1 MSLTAAVIA
10 AYLAVLVGL
19 GALARRRSG
28 ATHEAFFLA
37 NRTLGPVL
45 LLLTMAATN
54 FSSFTVLGFS
64 GAGYRIGW
72 AYYPV
77 MAFGTGFIAV
87 TFLVIG
93 IPAMRAARELGAVTP
108 PELIRLRL
116 PNRALHAAY
125 TVVMVAFTL
134 PYLAL
139 QPMGAGYALRELTG
153 IPYAWGAGIVVAVGV
168 AYVLLGGLRGDV
180 LTDAFQGLLMLATL
194 IVLFIAVARALGGFA
209 AAGASAAAAAPS
221 LFGRP
226 GGGGAFTPGIWLS
239 YMLLWSLCD
248 PMFPQ
253 LFQRFMAARDS
264 RAIKATALFYPLI
277 TGVLFFFP
285 VALGVLGRLAL
296 PGLAGKEADSVL
308 PRLAAQLL
316 PPWAGAVALIAVL
329 AALMSTMDSQLLTLS
344 SIVIR
349 DGAVLAGAAK
359 PRRFI
364 SRPAAIVGLALAGF
378 LLALRPWAPLLE
390 IATETFSGLA
400 VLFPVTLAAL
410 WWRRTNAW
418 AGFASI
424 LTGETIVVLYHFKL
438 LPSFGLLP
446 AIPAVAAAALVLV
459 AGSVV
464 RPGRSEPVM
473 QPPRRWPLWAA
484 GFAVLFALACDFWN
498 WGDARLGWLALP
510 RWLWYHFGLV
520 AALFLLLFAALRA
533 RPPAVDEART
543 RADRSRLGGGRH

>member
-1 MSLTAAVIA
+1 MGLTVGVIA

-19 GALARRRSG
+19 GALARRRLG
-28 ATHEAFFLA
+28 PTHEAFFLA
-37 NRTLGPVL
+37 DRAIGPVL

-93 IPAMRAARELGAVTP
+93 LPAMRAARELGAVTP

-125 TVVMVAFTL
+125 ALVMVAFTL

-139 QPMGAGYALRELTG
+139 QPMGAGYALKELTG
-153 IPYAWGAGIVVAVGV
+153 LPFAWGAGLVVVVGT
-168 AYVLLGGLRGDV
+168 AYVLLSGLRGDAM
-180 LTDAFQGLLMLATL
+180 TDAFQGLLMLATL
-194 IVLFIAVARALGGFA
+194 VVLVLAAARALGGFT
-209 AAGASAAAAAPS
+209 AAGAALAETSPAH
-221 LFGRP
+221 FGRP
-226 GGGGAFTPGIWLS
+226 GGGGTFTPGLWFS

-253 LFQRFMAARDS
+253 LFQRFMAARDE
-264 RAIKATALFYPLI
+264 RAIKTTALLYPLV
-277 TGVLFFFP
+277 TGVLFFLP
-285 VALGVLGRLAL
+285 VAIGVLGRAAH
-296 PGLAGKEADSVL
+296 PGMEGIAADSIL
-308 PRLAAQLL
+308 PRVAAQTL
-316 PPWAGAVALIAVL
+316 PPWVGTIALVAVL

-344 SIVIR
+344 SIVLR
-349 DGAVLAGAAK
+349 DGASIAGRAQRERPLA
-359 PRRFI
+359 R
-364 SRPAAIVGLALAGF
+364 SVAIVGLALAGYG
-378 LLALRPWAPLLE
+378 LALRPWAPLFE

-400 VLFPVTLAAL
+400 VLFPVTAAAL

-424 LTGETIVVLYHFKL
+424 LAGEAVVVLCHFRL
-438 LPSFGLLP
+438 LPRFGLLP

-459 AGSVV
+459 AGSLVSPAGGAGPAA
-464 RPGRSEPVM
+464 RL
-473 QPPRRWPLWAA
+473 PRRWGAWAA
-484 GFAVLFALACDFWN
+484 VFAGLFALACDFWN
-498 WGDARLGWLALP
+498 WGDIRLGPLALP
-510 RWLWYHFGLV
+510 RWLWYHFGLI
-520 AALFLLLFAALRA
+520 AALFLLLSAALR
-533 RPPAVDEART
+533 RR
-543 RADRSRLGGGRH
+543 RR

>member
-1 MSLTAAVIA
+1 MSLIVVIIA
-10 AYLAVLVGL
+10 AYLAVLIGL

-37 NRTLGPVL
+37 NRALGPVL

-87 TFLVIG
+87 TFLIVG

-116 PNRALHAAY
+116 PNRALHTAY
-125 TVVMVAFTL
+125 TLVMVAFTL

-139 QPMGAGYALRELTG
+139 QPMGAGYALKELTG
-153 IPYAWGAGIVVAVGV
+153 IPYAWGAGLVVIVGV

-180 LTDAFQGLLMLATL
+180 FTDAFQGLLMLATL
-194 IVLFIAVARALGGFA
+194 AVLLFAAARAFGGFA
-209 AAGASAAAAAPS
+209 AAGASAAATAPA
-221 LFGRP
+221 LFARP
-226 GGGGAFTPGIWLS
+226 GGGGFFTPGIWLS
-239 YMLLWSLCD
+239 YMLLWSLCN

-253 LFQRFMAARDS
+253 LFQRFLAARDS
-264 RAIKATALFYPLI
+264 RVIKTTALLYPVI
-277 TGVLFFFP
+277 TGVLFFMP
-285 VALGVLGRLAL
+285 VALGVLGRLAV
-296 PGLAGKEADSVL
+296 PGLEGKEADSVL
-308 PRLAAQLL
+308 PLLIAQLL
-316 PPWAGAVALIAVL
+316 PPWAGAVALVAVL

-344 SIVIR
+344 SIIIR
-349 DGAVLAGAAK
+349 DGAAIAGAAA
-359 PRRFI
+359 PRRPL
-364 SRPAAIVGLALAGF
+364 SRSIAIIGLALAGF

-390 IATETFSGLA
+390 IATEAFSGLA
-400 VLFPVTLAAL
+400 VLFPVTVAVL

-424 LTGETIVVLYHFKL
+424 VAGETLVILYHFGL
-438 LPSFGLLP
+438 LPTFGLLP
-446 AIPAVAAAALVLV
+446 AIPAVAVAALVLV
-459 AGSVV
+459 AGSLA
-464 RPGRSEPVM
+464 RPGGSEPAM
-473 QPPRRWPLWAA
+473 KPPRRWPFWAA
-484 GFAVLFALACDFWN
+484 GFAALFALACDFWN
-498 WGDARLGWLALP
+498 WGHSRLGWLAMP

-520 AALFLLLFAALRA
+520 AALFLLLFVALR
-533 RPPAVDEART
+533 
-543 RADRSRLGGGRH
+543 SRRRLFS

>member
-1 MSLTAAVIA
+1 MGLTAGVIA
-10 AYLAVLVGL
+10 AYLAVLIGL
-19 GALARRRSG
+19 AALARRRSG
-28 ATHEAFFLA
+28 QTHEAFFLA
-37 NRTLGPVL
+37 NRALGPVL

-93 IPAMRAARELGAVTP
+93 LPAMRAARELGAVTP

-125 TVVMVAFTL
+125 TLVMVAFTL

-139 QPMGAGYALRELTG
+139 QPMGAGYALKELTG
-153 IPYAWGAGIVVAVGV
+153 LPYVWGAGLVVAVGV
-168 AYVLLGGLRGDV
+168 AYVLIGGLRGDAW
-180 LTDAFQGLLMLATL
+180 TDAFQGLLMLATL
-194 IVLFIAVARALGGFA
+194 VLLLFAAARALGGFA
-209 AAGASAAAAAPS
+209 AAGAVLSEKSPV

-226 GGGGAFTPGIWLS
+226 GGGGTFTPAIWLS

-253 LFQRFMAARDS
+253 LFQRFLAARDA
-264 RAIKATALFYPLI
+264 RAIKTAAILYPLV
-277 TGVLFFFP
+277 TGVLFFLP
-285 VALGVLGRLAL
+285 VAIGVLSRLAL
-296 PGLAGKEADSVL
+296 PGLEGQAADSVL
-308 PRLAAQLL
+308 PRLAAQTL
-316 PPWAGAVALIAVL
+316 PPWAGAVALVAVL

-344 SIVIR
+344 SIVLR
-349 DGAVLAGAAK
+349 DGAAIARASGRERPL
-359 PRRFI
+359 
-364 SRPAAIVGLALAGF
+364 SRSAAIVGLALAGF
-378 LLALRPWAPLLE
+378 VLALRPWAPLLE

-400 VLFPVTLAAL
+400 VLFPITAAAL

-424 LTGETIVVLYHFKL
+424 VAGETFVVLSHFRL
-438 LPSFGLLP
+438 VPAFGLLP
-446 AIPAVAAAALVLV
+446 AIPAVAASAVVLIVGSLVW
-459 AGSVV
+459 
-464 RPGRSEPVM
+464 PGGVKPVM
-473 QPPRRWPLWAA
+473 KAPRLWAVWGA
-484 GFAVLFALACDFWN
+484 GFAALFALACDFWN
-498 WGDARLGWLALP
+498 WGDTRLGLLALP

-520 AALFLLLFAALRA
+520 AALFLLLFAALGRRRA
-533 RPPAVDEART
+533 PRGRT
-543 RADRSRLGGGRH
+543 ESSSPRI

>member
-1 MSLTAAVIA
+1 MSLIH
-10 AYLAVLVGL
+10 LAVAGYFLALVGL

-28 ATHEAFFLA
+28 PSHEAFFLA
-37 NRTLGPVL
+37 NRSLGPVM

-54 FSSFTVLGFS
+54 FSAFTVLGFS

-72 AYYPV
+72 AYYPI

-87 TFLVIG
+87 SFLVIG

-116 PNRALHAAY
+116 PNRALHAGY
-125 TVVMVAFTL
+125 TLVMVVFTL
-134 PYLAL
+134 PYIAL

-180 LTDAFQGLLMLATL
+180 LTDALQGLLMLFAL
-194 IVLFIAVARALGGFA
+194 AALLAGVARALGGFA
-209 AAGASAAAAAPS
+209 AAGARVAAAAPE
-221 LFGRP
+221 LLGRP

-253 LFQRFMAARDS
+253 LFQRFLAARDD
-264 RAIKATALFYPLI
+264 RAIRTTARLYPI
-277 TGVLFFFP
+277 VTGGLFFLP
-285 VALGVLGRLAL
+285 VAIGVLGRLAL
-296 PGLAGKEADSVL
+296 PGLEGKAADSVL

-316 PPWAGAVALIAVL
+316 PPWAGAVALVAVL
-329 AALMSTMDSQLLTLS
+329 AALMSTLDSQLLTLS

-349 DGAVLAGAAK
+349 DGSEIAGKAA
-359 PRRFI
+359 PRRPLV
-364 SRPAAIVGLALAGF
+364 RPAVIVGLALSGF
-378 LLALRPWAPLLE
+378 ALALRPWAPILE

-400 VLFPVTLAAL
+400 VLFPVTAAAL

-418 AGFASI
+418 AGLASI
-424 LTGETIVVLYHFKL
+424 LAGEALVVLCHFKVF
-438 LPSFGLLP
+438 PAFGLLP
-446 AIPAVAAAALVLV
+446 AIPAVAAAAVVLI
-459 AGSVV
+459 AGSLLW
-464 RPGRSEPVM
+464 PGDSPPVIK
-473 QPPRRWPLWAA
+473 PPRRWLVWAV
-484 GFAVLFALACDFWN
+484 GFAVLFVLACDFWN

-520 AALFLLLFAALRA
+520 VALFLLLVAALRSPRKSKSVA
-533 RPPAVDEART
+533 G
-543 RADRSRLGGGRH
+543 S

>member
-1 MSLTAAVIA
+1 MSLTVAIIV
-10 AYLAVLVGL
+10 AYVGVLVGL

-28 ATHEAFFLA
+28 PTHEAFFLA
-37 NRTLGPVL
+37 NRALGPIL

-87 TFLVIG
+87 SFLIVG

-125 TVVMVAFTL
+125 TLVMVAFTL
-134 PYLAL
+134 PYLAI

-153 IPYAWGAGIVVAVGV
+153 IPYAWGAGLVVAVGV
-168 AYVLLGGLRGDV
+168 AYVLIGGLRGDV
-180 LTDAFQGLLMLATL
+180 FTDAFQGLLMLVTL
-194 IVLFIAVARALGGFA
+194 ALLLFAAARAFGGFA
-209 AAGASAAAAAPS
+209 AAGACAAAAAPE

-226 GGGGAFTPGIWLS
+226 GGGGLFTPGVWFS
-239 YMLLWSLCD
+239 YMLLWSLCN

-264 RAIKATALFYPLI
+264 RVIKTTALLYPLI
-277 TGVLFFFP
+277 TGALFFLP

-296 PGLAGKEADSVL
+296 PGLEGKEVDSVL
-308 PRLAAQLL
+308 PRLIAQLL
-316 PPWAGAVALIAVL
+316 PPWAGAVALVAVL
-329 AALMSTMDSQLLTLS
+329 AALMSTMDSQLLTLG

-349 DGAVLAGAAK
+349 DGAAMAGAAK
-359 PRRFI
+359 PRRFL
-364 SRPAAIVGLALAGF
+364 SRPAAIIGLALVGF
-378 LLALRPWAPLLE
+378 ILALRPWAPLLE

-400 VLFPVTLAAL
+400 VLFPVTVGAL

-418 AGFASI
+418 AGLASI
-424 LTGETIVVLYHFKL
+424 LAGETVVVLYHFKL
-438 LPSFGLLP
+438 LSAFGFLP
-446 AIPAVAAAALVLV
+446 AIPAVAVAALVLV
-459 AGSVV
+459 AGSLV
-464 RPGRSEPVM
+464 RPGALEPVIK
-473 QPPRRWPLWAA
+473 PPRLWPIWAA
-484 GFAVLFALACDFWN
+484 GFAALFALACDFWN
-498 WGDARLGWLALP
+498 WGDSRLGWLALP

-520 AALFLLLFAALRA
+520 VALFLLLLAALRA
-533 RPPAVDEART
+533 RHKG
-543 RADRSRLGGGRH
+543 RA